1 MDQYICTRGDTDY
14 PLQEVNIQLQ
24 LTSYGSRNNS
34 IFLQQHLK
42 YWRFR
47 MYLLPK
53 EHAATKKI
61 IDLYPNPTVT
71 TCDIYTESLGS
82 ERQQLDAQKQ
92 QIEEFIRF
100 LETYINKIKKSNCG
114 KSTRVSKLLCS
125 EKDKLYDIVFAFF
138 FKKLIIGTSRIT

>member
-1 MDQYICTRGDTDY
+1 
-14 PLQEVNIQLQ
+14 
-24 LTSYGSRNNS
+24 
-34 IFLQQHLK
+34 
-42 YWRFR
+42 

-71 TCDIYTESLGS
+71 TCDIYTESLGN

-100 LETYINKIKKSNCG
+100 LETYINKIKKSNYG
-114 KSTRVSKLLCS
+114 KSTRVSKLRS
-125 EKDKLYDIVFAFF
+125 NA
-138 FKKLIIGTSRIT
+138 TH

>member
-1 MDQYICTRGDTDY
+1 
-14 PLQEVNIQLQ
+14 
-24 LTSYGSRNNS
+24 
-34 IFLQQHLK
+34 
-42 YWRFR
+42 

-53 EHAATKKI
+53 EHVATKKI

-71 TCDIYTESLGS
+71 TCDIYTDCLGS

-114 KSTRVSKLLCS
+114 KSTRVCRLRCY
-125 EKDKLYDIVFAFF
+125 EKPIVLYSFF
-138 FKKLIIGTSRIT
+138 FKLIIGTSRIT